1 MTFIKKLIIFILT
14 LESRLILAKYKPFI
28 IAVTGSVGKTTTK
41 DAIFCVLKD
50 FTPSDASQVG
60 LIRKSEKSL
69 NSEIGLPLT
78 VIGVPNSWHNPYG
91 WTKNMLSG
99 LRLILDHADYP
110 KCLVLEIG
118 ADHPGDIK
126 KVVKWLHPNIAVIT
140 KVSDTPVHVEFF
152 KSPAQVFEEKASL
165 ADGLKDGGNLILF
178 ADDAKVVSIA
188 DRVKGKDI
196 KVMTFGLTETAT
208 VRGSQEMISYESS
221 QFSSPNSQFPT
232 GFSFKLDMD
241 GNSVPISIKNVIGK
255 TYIYPLLAATAVAKA
270 RGMSVNSIVNALNAY
285 EAPKGRMNIIPGL
298 NGSTL
303 IDDTYN
309 SSPDAVRAA
318 LETLKSITTAGRKIA
333 ILGDMMEL
341 GKYSADEHRAIGRE
355 AAAVLGG
362 SNALSGILITI
373 GLRSRAMAEEAVKNG
388 MSASAVQSFESSDEA
403 AVAVPSIIQ
412 LGDIILIKGSQ
423 SPRLERV
430 TKALMRES
438 EKAGELLVRQE
449 REWLE
454 KK

>member
-1 MTFIKKLIIFILT
+1 MTIIKKIIIFILT

-50 FTPSDASQVG
+50 FVPSDASQVG

-78 VIGVPNSWHNPYG
+78 VIGVPNSWRNPYG

-165 ADGLKDGGNLILF
+165 ADGLKDGGTLILF

-196 KVMTFGLTETAT
+196 KVMTFGLTEMAT
-208 VRGSQEMISYESS
+208 VRGSQETISYESS

-241 GNSVPISIKNVIGK
+241 GNSVPISIKNVVGK
-255 TYIYPLLAATAVAKA
+255 TYIYPLLAAAAVAKA

-285 EAPKGRMNIIPGL
+285 EAPKGRMNIIPGI
-298 NGSTL
+298 NSSTL

-318 LETLKSITTAGRKIA
+318 LETLKSITTSGRKIA

-355 AAAVLGG
+355 AAGAA
-362 SNALSGILITI
+362 SILITI
-373 GLRSRAMAEEAVKNG
+373 GLRSRAMAEEAIKNG
-388 MSASAVQSFESSDEA
+388 MLTSNVQSFESSDEA
-403 AVAVPSIIQ
+403 AVAVPSFIQ
-412 LGDIILIKGSQ
+412 SGDIVLIKGSQ

-430 TKALMRES
+430 TKALMREP

-449 REWLE
+449 KEWLE

>member
-1 MTFIKKLIIFILT
+1 
-14 LESRLILAKYKPFI
+14 
-28 IAVTGSVGKTTTK
+28 
-41 DAIFCVLKD
+41 
-50 FTPSDASQVG
+50 
-60 LIRKSEKSL
+60 
-69 NSEIGLPLT
+69 
-78 VIGVPNSWHNPYG
+78 
-91 WTKNMLSG
+91 MLSG

-118 ADHPGDIK
+118 ADHPRDIK

-165 ADGLKDGGNLILF
+165 ADGLKAGGTLILF

-208 VRGSQEMISYESS
+208 VRGSQEAISYSNTS
-221 QFSSPNSQFPT
+221 PT

-255 TYIYPLLAATAVAKA
+255 TYIYPLLAAAAVAKA

-355 AAAVLGG
+355 ASGAA
-362 SNALSGILITI
+362 SILITI

-388 MSASAVQSFESSDEA
+388 MPASAVQSFESSDEA

-412 LGDIILIKGSQ
+412 PGDIVLIKGSQ

-430 TKALMRES
+430 TKALMREPERAS
-438 EKAGELLVRQE
+438 ELLVRQE

>member
-1 MTFIKKLIIFILT
+1 
-14 LESRLILAKYKPFI
+14 
-28 IAVTGSVGKTTTK
+28 
-41 DAIFCVLKD
+41 
-50 FTPSDASQVG
+50 
-60 LIRKSEKSL
+60 
-69 NSEIGLPLT
+69 
-78 VIGVPNSWHNPYG
+78 
-91 WTKNMLSG
+91 
-99 LRLILDHADYP
+99 
-110 KCLVLEIG
+110 
-118 ADHPGDIK
+118 
-126 KVVKWLHPNIAVIT
+126 
-140 KVSDTPVHVEFF
+140 
-152 KSPAQVFEEKASL
+152 
-165 ADGLKDGGNLILF
+165 
-178 ADDAKVVSIA
+178 
-188 DRVKGKDI
+188 
-196 KVMTFGLTETAT
+196 MTFGLTEMAT
-208 VRGSQEMISYESS
+208 VRGSQETISYESS
-221 QFSSPNSQFPT
+221 HPPAGGSSPNSQFPT

-355 AAAVLGG
+355 ASGAA
-362 SNALSGILITI
+362 SILITI

-388 MSASAVQSFESSDEA
+388 MPASAVQSFESSDEA

-412 LGDIILIKGSQ
+412 PGDIVLIKGSQ

-430 TKALMRES
+430 TKALMREPERAS
-438 EKAGELLVRQE
+438 ELLVRQE

>member
-1 MTFIKKLIIFILT
+1 
-14 LESRLILAKYKPFI
+14 
-28 IAVTGSVGKTTTK
+28 
-41 DAIFCVLKD
+41 
-50 FTPSDASQVG
+50 
-60 LIRKSEKSL
+60 
-69 NSEIGLPLT
+69 
-78 VIGVPNSWHNPYG
+78 
-91 WTKNMLSG
+91 
-99 LRLILDHADYP
+99 
-110 KCLVLEIG
+110 
-118 ADHPGDIK
+118 
-126 KVVKWLHPNIAVIT
+126 
-140 KVSDTPVHVEFF
+140 
-152 KSPAQVFEEKASL
+152 
-165 ADGLKDGGNLILF
+165 
-178 ADDAKVVSIA
+178 
-188 DRVKGKDI
+188 
-196 KVMTFGLTETAT
+196 
-208 VRGSQEMISYESS
+208 
-221 QFSSPNSQFPT
+221 
-232 GFSFKLDMD
+232 MD

-388 MSASAVQSFESSDEA
+388 MPASAVQSFESSDEA

-412 LGDIILIKGSQ
+412 PGDIVLIKGSQ

-430 TKALMRES
+430 TKALMREPERAS
-438 EKAGELLVRQE
+438 ELLVRQE